1 MHRPRRRVR
10 LIAQPLLRSSER
22 CYIVEI
28 LLRRRPEIKAVRAVP
43 EIGSLAVHYDPGR
56 LPEVRLQQIIAGL
69 VMILLGLDLLDVS
82 PWRNALGFAPLAWLR
97 HLFVAATARG
107 VLPGAINGL
116 MPCSMTLATLAR
128 LS

>member
-1 MHRPRRRVR
+1 VLIG
-10 LIAQPLLRSSER
+10 LIAAALATVLVQT
-22 CYIVEI
+22 
-28 LLRRRPEIKAVRAVP
+28 
-43 EIGSLAVHYDPGR
+43 GSFGR
-56 LPEVRLQQIIAGL
+56 LQGLLQIIAGL

-97 HLFVAATARG
+97 HQFVAATARG

-128 LS
+128 LSW